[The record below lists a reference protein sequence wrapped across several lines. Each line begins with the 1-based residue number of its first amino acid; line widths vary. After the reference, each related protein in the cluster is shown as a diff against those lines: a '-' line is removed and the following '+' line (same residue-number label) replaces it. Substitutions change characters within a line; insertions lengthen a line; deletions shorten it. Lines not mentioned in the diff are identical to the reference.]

1 MTYPLAPRVLLAVLF
16 FCFLAINFASAQ
28 KSVDID
34 PVTLTLSRFD
44 AALEKTPA
52 NVTIISSEEI
62 ERSAATSV
70 PELLR
75 RYAGI
80 FTSMDFFGNGS
91 DSAKV
96 DLRAFGS
103 VADENTLILVDGRR
117 VKDNDLSAV
126 NWSSIPLKFIE
137 RIEIHRGG
145 GAVLYG
151 RGATAGV
158 INIVTMASGKRDN
171 FVEIEGTTGTY
182 NTDSGAVSGSFG
194 TDEYGLAVNTYT
206 YTSDNY
212 RSNNKETRHSGQLAY
227 EFYGETVDTSIQI
240 GTSQQNVRFPG
251 ALVIQPSNGTDEVKA
266 LGRRGSSTPNEF
278 ARAMETYVAGDLN
291 VQSYDSQIMINF
303 GWRSSDDESFFEA
316 FNDTYAERDRTIWH
330 FSPRLR
336 RVVALGSI
344 EHDIKFGFDYER
356 WSVTRNASDAEQ
368 NISDPHNIFKSEQ
381 RNYGLYVEDSLALS
395 DLWMFSVGARW
406 DEQTQ
411 TANDTFDA
419 NAPGA
424 AAKFE
429 SEAPA
434 GDQKISVSGYELN
447 LQRELQVGGYIG
459 ASTNKSY
466 RLANVDEIGAVGEF
480 DSTFNKVFQFL
491 RPQISHTHQL
501 FFGRSTSNYAYNV
514 NLFQIDT
521 RDEIRLDLLTTGAGN
536 TNFPLTKR
544 QGFEVQ
550 TSFTEQR
557 FSVSSTYGY
566 TRAKFS
572 RGFTGTNDLSGKT
585 IPLTPKH
592 SVNVT
597 GTYLFPNAIDLSMD
611 FNYFSEQV
619 MDNDEPNIMHTNI
632 PDSSVTNVKLSK
644 KSNGWKLG
652 AGISNLFDREYHTYA
667 VASGFT
673 PTRFG
678 VFPLPERVFY
688 LTIGKNFGI

>member
-1 MTYPLAPRVLLAVLF
+1 MTYPLAPRLFLAVIF
-16 FCFLAINFASAQ
+16 FSFLVINFSYAQ
-28 KSVDID
+28 ESIDID
-34 PVTLTLSRFD
+34 PVTLTLSRFKT
-44 AALEKTPA
+44 ALEKTPA
-52 NVTIISSEEI
+52 NVTVISSEEI

-75 RYAGI
+75 RYTGI

-117 VKDNDLSAV
+117 VKDNDLSTI

-158 INIVTMASGKRDN
+158 INIVTMTPGKRDN

-182 NTDSGAVSGSFG
+182 NTDSGAISGAFG
-194 TDEYGLAVNTYT
+194 TDEYGLTVNTSA

-212 RSNNKETRHSGQLAY
+212 RSNNEETRHSGQLAY
-227 EFYGETVDTSIQI
+227 EFYGETVDTSIQV
-240 GTSQQNVRFPG
+240 GTSQQIVRLPG
-251 ALVIQPSNGTDEVKA
+251 ALAIQPSNGTDEVTT
-266 LGRRGSSTPNEF
+266 LGRRGTSTPNDF
-278 ARAMETYVAGDLN
+278 ARAMETYVIGDLN
-291 VQSYDSQIMINF
+291 VQSHDSQIIINF
-303 GWRSSDDESFFEA
+303 GWRASDDESFFEG

-330 FSPRLR
+330 FSPRMR
-336 RVVALGSI
+336 RMVALGSI
-344 EHDIKFGFDYER
+344 EHDIKLGFDYER

-395 DLWMFSVGARW
+395 DLWMLSVGARW

-411 TANDTFDA
+411 SAVDIFDA

-424 AAKFE
+424 AGA

-447 LQRELQVGGYIG
+447 VQRELQYGGYIG

-480 DSTFNKVFQFL
+480 DSAFNKVFQFL

-501 FFGRSTSNYAYNV
+501 FFGRNTARYAYNV

-550 TSFTEQR
+550 TSFIGQH
-557 FSVSSTYGY
+557 FSVSGTYGH
-566 TRAKFS
+566 TRAKFL
-572 RGFTGTNDLSGKT
+572 RGFTGTNNLTGKT

-592 SVNVT
+592 SLNVT
-597 GTYLFPNAIDLSMD
+597 GIYHLPTAIDLSVD

-632 PDSSVTNVKLSK
+632 PDSSVTNLKLSK
-644 KSNGWKLG
+644 KSNGWKFG

-678 VFPLPERVFY
+678 VYPLPERVLY
-688 LTIGKNFGI
+688 LMIGKNFGI

>member
-1 MTYPLAPRVLLAVLF
+1 MTYPLAPRLFLAVIF
-16 FCFLAINFASAQ
+16 FSFLVINFSYAQ
-28 KSVDID
+28 ESIDID
-34 PVTLTLSRFD
+34 PVTLTLSRFKT
-44 AALEKTPA
+44 ALEKTPA
-52 NVTIISSEEI
+52 NVTVISSEEI

-75 RYAGI
+75 RYTGI

-117 VKDNDLSAV
+117 VKDNDLSTI

-158 INIVTMASGKRDN
+158 INIVTMTPGKRDN

-182 NTDSGAVSGSFG
+182 NTDSGAISGAFG
-194 TDEYGLAVNTYT
+194 TDEYGLTVNTSA

-212 RSNNKETRHSGQLAY
+212 RSNNEETRHSGQLAY
-227 EFYGETVDTSIQI
+227 EFYGETVDTSIQV
-240 GTSQQNVRFPG
+240 GTSQQIVRLPG
-251 ALVIQPSNGTDEVKA
+251 ALAIQPSNGTDEVTT
-266 LGRRGSSTPNEF
+266 LGRRGTSTPNDF
-278 ARAMETYVAGDLN
+278 ARAMETYVIGDLN
-291 VQSYDSQIMINF
+291 VQSHDSQIIINF
-303 GWRSSDDESFFEA
+303 GWRASDDESFFEG

-336 RVVALGSI
+336 RMVALGSI
-344 EHDIKFGFDYER
+344 EHDIKLGFDYER

-395 DLWMFSVGARW
+395 DLWMLSVGARW

-411 TANDTFDA
+411 SAVDIFDA

-424 AAKFE
+424 AGA

-447 LQRELQVGGYIG
+447 VQRELQYGGYIG

-466 RLANVDEIGAVGEF
+466 RLANVDEIGAVSEF
-480 DSTFNKVFQFL
+480 DSAFNKVFQFL

-501 FFGRSTSNYAYNV
+501 FFGRNTARYAYNV

-550 TSFTEQR
+550 TSFIGQH
-557 FSVSSTYGY
+557 FSVSGTYAH
-566 TRAKFS
+566 TRAKFL
-572 RGFTGTNDLSGKT
+572 RGFTGRNNLTGKT

-592 SVNVT
+592 SLNVT
-597 GTYLFPNAIDLSMD
+597 GIYHLPTAIDLSVD

-632 PDSSVTNVKLSK
+632 PDSSVTNLKLSK
-644 KSNGWKLG
+644 KSNGWKFG

-678 VFPLPERVFY
+678 VYPLPERVLY
-688 LTIGKNFGI
+688 LMIGKNFGI

>member
-1 MTYPLAPRVLLAVLF
+1 MTYPLAPRLFLAVIF
-16 FCFLAINFASAQ
+16 FSFLVINFSYAQ
-28 KSVDID
+28 ESIDID
-34 PVTLTLSRFD
+34 PVTLTLSRFKT
-44 AALEKTPA
+44 ALEKTPA
-52 NVTIISSEEI
+52 NVTVISSEEI

-75 RYAGI
+75 RYTGI

-117 VKDNDLSAV
+117 VKDNDLSTI

-158 INIVTMASGKRDN
+158 INIVTMTPGKRDN

-182 NTDSGAVSGSFG
+182 NTDSGAISGAFG
-194 TDEYGLAVNTYT
+194 TDEYGLTVNTSA

-212 RSNNKETRHSGQLAY
+212 RSNNEETRHSGQLAY
-227 EFYGETVDTSIQI
+227 EFYGETVDTSIQV
-240 GTSQQNVRFPG
+240 GTSQQIVRLPG
-251 ALVIQPSNGTDEVKA
+251 ALAIQPSNGTDEVTT
-266 LGRRGSSTPNEF
+266 LGRRGTSTPNDF
-278 ARAMETYVAGDLN
+278 ARAMETYVIGDLN
-291 VQSYDSQIMINF
+291 VQSHDSQIIINF
-303 GWRSSDDESFFEA
+303 GWRASDDESFFEG

-336 RVVALGSI
+336 RMVALGSI
-344 EHDIKFGFDYER
+344 EHDIKLGFDYER

-395 DLWMFSVGARW
+395 DLWMLSVGARW

-411 TANDTFDA
+411 SAVDIFDA
-419 NAPGA
+419 NAPGPA
-424 AAKFE
+424 GA

-447 LQRELQVGGYIG
+447 VQRELQYGGYIG

-466 RLANVDEIGAVGEF
+466 RLANVDEIGAVSEF
-480 DSTFNKVFQFL
+480 DSAFNKVFQFL

-501 FFGRSTSNYAYNV
+501 FFGRNTARYAYNV

-550 TSFTEQR
+550 TSFIGQH
-557 FSVSSTYGY
+557 FSVSGTYAH
-566 TRAKFS
+566 TRAKFL
-572 RGFTGTNDLSGKT
+572 RGFTGTNNLTGKT

-592 SVNVT
+592 SLNVT
-597 GTYLFPNAIDLSMD
+597 GIYHLPTAIDLSVD

-632 PDSSVTNVKLSK
+632 PDSSVTNLKLSK
-644 KSNGWKLG
+644 KSNGWKFG

-678 VFPLPERVFY
+678 VYPLPERVLY
-688 LTIGKNFGI
+688 LMIGKNFGI